1 MKYTLITTFLLLLSV
16 SGTLSA
22 QNAVSERE
30 AMTVA
35 PSVHIIRG
43 LNVCLGAVSL
53 GAIIQNQL

>member
-1 MKYTLITTFLLLLSV
+1 MKFTRIAFLLLLLSLC
-16 SGTLSA
+16 GTVFA

-35 PSVHIIRG
+35 PSVHIIRV